1 MAAQRLPPRVG
12 EMGWP
17 GMGEEQGKGGNAEN
31 KALARDG
38 TTETGDGK
46 GWQGKPKP
54 GTIHTALNRAA
65 IAFPNQKGRRSPQGE
80 KQSMLWSL
88 RRTDFK
94 KTTRK
99 REMCLKF

>member
-31 KALARDG
+31 KALAQDG

-46 GWQGKPKP
+46 G
-54 GTIHTALNRAA
+54 
-65 IAFPNQKGRRSPQGE
+65 
-80 KQSMLWSL
+80 
-88 RRTDFK
+88 
-94 KTTRK
+94 
-99 REMCLKF
+99 